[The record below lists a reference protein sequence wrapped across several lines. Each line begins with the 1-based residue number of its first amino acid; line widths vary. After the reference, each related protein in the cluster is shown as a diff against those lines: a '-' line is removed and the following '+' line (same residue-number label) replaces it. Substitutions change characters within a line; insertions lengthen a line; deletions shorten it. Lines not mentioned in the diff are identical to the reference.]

1 MTLDIMLLVVA
12 SIVFFDF
19 QPLTAIMIVVL
30 ALLDDI
36 PIMTIAY
43 DNVSAAPKPVRWDMH
58 RILVFSCADGAACR
72 SRRASA
78 CC

>member
-1 MTLDIMLLVVA
+1 MQSSRRENLRAHQQHVYYRIAMTIAIVLVVVLPNL
-12 SIVFFDF
+12 VFNV

-43 DNVSAAPKPVRWDMH
+43 DNVRTAPAPAR
-58 RILVFSCADGAACR
+58 
-72 SRRASA
+72 
-78 CC
+78 